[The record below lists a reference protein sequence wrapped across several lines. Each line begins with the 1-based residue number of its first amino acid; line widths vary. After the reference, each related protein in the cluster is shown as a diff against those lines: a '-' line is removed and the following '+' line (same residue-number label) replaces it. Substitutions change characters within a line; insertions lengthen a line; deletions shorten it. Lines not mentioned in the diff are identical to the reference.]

1 MNDIHSDIKKRI
13 DHDYFATDQQR
24 DWTNEDM
31 RFCDVDGAMYEGW
44 LEDQFADRPKFEFNK
59 VAQAVYRFVGEWA
72 TNRAE
77 VKYLPDD
84 DAASED
90 DAKLLTGLY
99 RKDFRRS
106 NGMDSVDNAVME
118 MAKGG
123 CSAFRLKTQFIDPED
138 PENENQRVTWEPI
151 YNAHTSVVWD
161 ANAKEYDKSDAKY
174 VIYLEEMTR
183 EAAEEEWGDKVSS
196 AFDPP
201 NGYRFNWN
209 NPTHVWIAHYY
220 EIRKDK
226 VEAITFQGPLGRKR
240 TVYADDFKQHMDEL
254 VDGGFE
260 EIKRRKI
267 VRHTVW
273 KTIIDGTSVLEEP
286 VRIPGKFLPIIPM
299 YGYRSYVDGQE
310 FWYGIVRKQKD
321 ANRLFNMSASSV
333 AESAAT
339 SSKDMPILTDQQV
352 EGREN
357 DLAQMHLGQ
366 YNYVVIN
373 DVQDENGNSVPAG
386 PVGTWAAPRV
396 DPNNAAVMQMSADFI
411 REETGGNPQDVMD
424 PQASG
429 KAIGAVQQRVD
440 MQTHILMD
448 NISKSLKRCGEVYR
462 AVAGE
467 VYDSE
472 RMVRTVGED
481 GTESST
487 ILFDF
492 VIDRETGE
500 PKFINDIT
508 RGSFETIVDT
518 GPAYASRK
526 RETVDQLE
534 RIAAFALP
542 DYQPFIF
549 ASIVENIDGVGLD
562 PLKEFNKKQMLIQGL
577 REPESKEEIALVEEM
592 SQQTNAQDELIQA
605 ATQQQLA
612 EAEEKRANA
621 QKNST
626 QAQLNTAKA
635 VEVMNGIKVGRF
647 QAANETLEIAAARPA
662 KNIRDDLSLERASQ
676 IADIK
681 SKEAKTR
688 KDSVEADAQELENQA
703 VRLGL
708 MDLANG

>member
-1 MNDIHSDIKKRI
+1 M
-13 DHDYFATDQQR
+13 
-24 DWTNEDM
+24 
-31 RFCDVDGAMYEGW
+31 
-44 LEDQFADRPKFEFNK
+44 
-59 VAQAVYRFVGEWA
+59 
-72 TNRAE
+72 
-77 VKYLPDD
+77 
-84 DAASED
+84 AAGTIG
-90 DAKLLTGLY
+90 TG
-99 RKDFRRS
+99 
-106 NGMDSVDNAVME
+106 
-118 MAKGG
+118 
-123 CSAFRLKTQFIDPED
+123 
-138 PENENQRVTWEPI
+138 
-151 YNAHTSVVWD
+151 
-161 ANAKEYDKSDAKY
+161 
-174 VIYLEEMTR
+174 
-183 EAAEEEWGDKVSS
+183 
-196 AFDPP
+196 
-201 NGYRFNWN
+201 
-209 NPTHVWIAHYY
+209 
-220 EIRKDK
+220 
-226 VEAITFQGPLGRKR
+226 
-240 TVYADDFKQHMDEL
+240 
-254 VDGGFE
+254 
-260 EIKRRKI
+260 
-267 VRHTVW
+267 
-273 KTIIDGTSVLEEP
+273 
-286 VRIPGKFLPIIPM
+286 
-299 YGYRSYVDGQE
+299 
-310 FWYGIVRKQKD
+310 
-321 ANRLFNMSASSV
+321 
-333 AESAAT
+333 
-339 SSKDMPILTDQQV
+339 
-352 EGREN
+352 
-357 DLAQMHLGQ
+357 
-366 YNYVVIN
+366 
-373 DVQDENGNSVPAG
+373 PA
-386 PVGTWAAPRV
+386 
-396 DPNNAAVMQMSADFI
+396 
-411 REETGGNPQDVMD
+411 GGNPQDVMD